1 MVVAYLSMIKQK
13 LFINSI
19 GLAIILN
26 SIAIKASY
34 AQDTVT
40 LYYDEAEQIPK
51 ETFQV
56 DKKAPSVLDGNYT
69 EYFYDGSVKTRGTY
83 QQNQPNG
90 YWEYFYENDQPKMR
104 GKLNNGQNQG
114 EWEYFYENGKLEMT
128 GVVNGTQREGNWRFY
143 YENGPLKREGTF
155 NKGQKIGLWKSYYEG
170 GSVKIE
176 ATYQKDTT
184 QYREFYT
191 SGDCKLE
198 GTEIDGQRQ
207 GQWKHYYENG
217 EIQAEGRYQH
227 GKRQGSW
234 KFYYPNGQVSSI
246 GDFIE
251 GSSVGKWTY
260 YYENGNISAEGAER
274 DGVREGYWK
283 LYHSNG
289 DFKGE
294 AIFNRGEGVYR
305 EFYPDGSRK
314 VEGKLVNG
322 IRQGKWKYFYE
333 DSTLEGEAVF
343 TNGKGSYVGYYRDG
357 TQKMKGSVEGG
368 ERVGVWELYQPD
380 GQLAG
385 YYQSVYENNEPA
397 FQALNA
403 SGENNSKD
411 TTEVAVRNPDY
422 LFRKKKNLRYFTPKI
437 NEMHYFIIGVNPV
450 ALLVHRLPIS
460 LEYHLQER
468 LGYELEAGVFRDPFF
483 SLGETVNHNVP
494 YRRGLFV
501 NLKQKFYHND
511 TRSGMFYFGHQLG
524 LDYLYHYANAAELDV
539 EGQPLSSPETTLLA
553 KEQSFS
559 YSLLLGTRLMK
570 DPDLIQP
577 RTPKDKSGRGLT
589 FDLYVGLGVAYRLMN
604 SQYEPQPLY
613 DGIMDQINQPRFHI
627 PFYVGTTIGYVF

>member
-1 MVVAYLSMIKQK
+1 MIKHKQ
-13 LFINSI
+13 FISNI
-19 GLAIILN
+19 GLAIILL
-26 SIAIKASY
+26 SLVATKLCY

-40 LYYDEAEQIPK
+40 LYYDQAKQIPK
-51 ETFQV
+51 EKFQV
-56 DKKAPSVLDGNYT
+56 DENAPSVLDGDYT
-69 EYFYDGSVKTRGTY
+69 EYFYNGSVKTKGTY
-83 QQNQPNG
+83 AQNQPDG
-90 YWEYFYENDQPKMR
+90 YWEYFYENGQPKMR
-104 GKLNNGQNQG
+104 GELKEGQNSG
-114 EWEYFYENGKLEMT
+114 KWEYFYENGRLEMK
-128 GVVNGTQREGNWRFY
+128 GVVNGKQREGLWKFY
-143 YENGPLKREGTF
+143 YESGSLKREGTF
-155 NKGQKIGLWKSYYEG
+155 EEGQKAGLWKDYYEG
-170 GSVKIE
+170 GSIKVE
-176 ATYQKDTT
+176 ATYQGDTIHY
-184 QYREFYT
+184 QEFFP
-191 SGDCKLE
+191 SGGRKLE
-198 GTEIDGQRQ
+198 GTEIGNQRQ

-217 EIQAEGRYQH
+217 NVQAKGQYQH

-234 KFYYPNGQVSSI
+234 RFYYPGGQLSSV
-246 GDFIE
+246 GDFLE

-322 IRQGKWKYFYE
+322 ERQGKWNYFYE
-333 DSTLEGEAVF
+333 DNTVEGEAVF
-343 TNGKGSYVGYYRDG
+343 SNGKGTYVGYYRDG
-357 TQKMKGSVEGG
+357 AKKMKGSVEDG
-368 ERVGVWELYQPD
+368 ERVGIWELYQPD

-385 YYQSVYENNEPA
+385 YYQSVYENDEPV

-403 SGENNSKD
+403 SDVTSQED
-411 TTEVAVRNPDY
+411 TTKVAVRNPDY

-437 NEMHYFIIGVNPV
+437 NEMHYFILGLNPV

-468 LGYELEAGVFRDPFF
+468 LGYELEVGLFRDPFF
-483 SLGETVNHNVP
+483 SLDENVEHNKP
-494 YRRGLFV
+494 YRRGFFA
-501 NLKQKFYHND
+501 NIKQKFYHND

-524 LDYLYHYANAAELDV
+524 LDYLYHYANAAELDP
-539 EGQPLSSPETTLLA
+539 EGQPINNPQTVLLA
-553 KEQSFS
+553 KEQSVS

-577 RTPKDKSGRGLT
+577 RTPKDKSSRGLS
-589 FDLYVGLGVAYRLMN
+589 FDLYVGLGAGYRIMN
-604 SQYEPQPLY
+604 PQYASQPLY
-613 DGIMDQINQPRFHI
+613 DGLMDQIDQSRFLV